1 MSPALAEL
9 PVATT
14 NNLDSWL
21 TVPDVVK
28 VTNLART
35 TVYEEI
41 NSGRLR
47 SVKVRGSRRIPASAL
62 AEFMSRFDGNG
73 EIEAK

>member
-9 PVATT
+9 PVATA

-21 TVPDVVK
+21 TVADVCK

-35 TVYEEI
+35 TIYEEM
-41 NSGRLR
+41 NSARLR

-62 AEFMSRFDGNG
+62 AEFMARFDGAG
-73 EIEAK
+73 EIEVG